1 MTRNAHA
8 PDPPTPSPHE
18 SRWERGS
25 FISTKGAPFAH
36 PYVLRPRRP
45 FLHVP
50 RPCLQVLSPRVAL
63 HVLFALIALTLSACT
78 SIEDDPSFLRVTL
91 TASPRDLDPRI
102 GGDEVSQRIQQLVF
116 SSLFVLDSQLRVVP
130 DVATGLEN
138 PDPTTYIVHLK
149 HGVTFH
155 DGSAFTAAD
164 VLYTYRS
171 FLDPSFVSA
180 KRGAYRTVT
189 AIDAIDPYTVR
200 FRLKEPFG
208 SFPVQLVLGIV
219 KAGSKNVS
227 TQPIGTGPYS
237 FVRAIADDRVVL
249 KRYDGYFGGA
259 ARNPGLVLKVVP
271 DDTMRGLE
279 LRKGTIDFVV
289 NDISPDIVRDLEK
302 SGHVRVTSGP
312 GCDYAYVSFNM
323 RDPVLAD
330 VRVRQALAYAVDR
343 QAIVNYLRRGLAT
356 PAAGMLPRVSWA
368 YDPNIPEYAY
378 DPARA
383 KALLDA
389 AGYPDPDGDGPRTR
403 FSVTL
408 KSSNVEFT
416 RLQCA
421 VLQQNWKQIGV
432 DVSLRSYEQA
442 TFLTDIARGNFQ
454 MATAQWAGGALADP
468 DILRRVFAST
478 QMPPVGFNRGHFH
491 DPQVDALIDR
501 ATRSTDDTERH
512 QLYAQVQTRIAEQV
526 PYISLWHKTNVV
538 VAQPNIE
545 GVTVS
550 PSMDF
555 IFIRNLTR
563 VEDARR
569 AAR

>member
-1 MTRNAHA
+1 MRSATLLAA
-8 PDPPTPSPHE
+8 L
-18 SRWERGS
+18 G
-25 FISTKGAPFAH
+25 I
-36 PYVLRPRRP
+36 L
-45 FLHVP
+45 
-50 RPCLQVLSPRVAL
+50 LSMIGCASV
-63 HVLFALIALTLSACT
+63 
-78 SIEDDPSFLRVTL
+78 EDDPAYLRVTL
-91 TASPRDLDPRI
+91 TASPRDLDPRL

-116 SSLFVLDSQLRVVP
+116 SSLFVLDSRLRVVP
-130 DVATGLEN
+130 DVATGIES
-138 PDPTTYIVHLK
+138 PDPLTYIVHLRR
-149 HGVTFH
+149 GVTFH
-155 DGSAFTAAD
+155 DGSPFTSAD
-164 VLYTYRS
+164 VVYTYRS
-171 FLDPSFVSA
+171 FLDPAFISA

-189 AIDAIDPYTVR
+189 AIDALDRDTVR

-219 KAGSKNVS
+219 KAGSTNVS
-227 TQPIGTGPYS
+227 THPIGTGPYS
-237 FVRAIADDRVVL
+237 FERAIADDRIVL
-249 KRYDGYFGGA
+249 KRYDGYFNGA
-259 ARNPGLVLKVVP
+259 AKNPGVVLKVVP

-302 SGHVRVTSGP
+302 NGHVRVTSGP
-312 GCDYAYVSFNM
+312 GCDYAYVAFNM
-323 RDPVLAD
+323 RDPILSD
-330 VRVRQALAYAVDR
+330 VRVRQALAYGVDR
-343 QAIVNYLRRGLAT
+343 QAIVDYLRRGLAT

-368 YDPNIPEYAY
+368 YDPRVPEFAY

-389 AGYPDPDGDGPRTR
+389 AGYRDPDGDGPRTR

-432 DVSLRSYEQA
+432 DVALRSYEQA
-442 TFLTDIARGNFQ
+442 TFLTDIGRGNFQ
-454 MATAQWAGGALADP
+454 MATSQWAGGALADP

-478 QMPPVGFNRGHFH
+478 QMPPVGFNRGHFQ
-491 DPQVDALIDR
+491 DPRVDALIDR

-512 QLYAQVQTRIAEQV
+512 ALYGEVQARIAEAV

-538 VAQPNIE
+538 VAQPDIE

-555 IFIRNLTR
+555 GFIRQLRR
-563 VEDARR
+563 VAH
-569 AAR
+569 

>member
-1 MTRNAHA
+1 MRSRRILGAMLVACAALA
-8 PDPPTPSPHE
+8 PSQCASVD
-18 SRWERGS
+18 
-25 FISTKGAPFAH
+25 
-36 PYVLRPRRP
+36 
-45 FLHVP
+45 
-50 RPCLQVLSPRVAL
+50 
-63 HVLFALIALTLSACT
+63 
-78 SIEDDPSFLRVTL
+78 DDPGYLRVTL

-130 DVATGLEN
+130 DVATGLDT
-138 PDPTTYIVHLK
+138 PDPLTYIIHLR
-149 HGVTFH
+149 HGVTFQ
-155 DGSAFTAAD
+155 DGTPFTAAD
-164 VLYTYRS
+164 VVYTYRS
-171 FLDPSFVSA
+171 FLDPAFISA
-180 KRGAYRTVT
+180 KRGAYRAVT

-200 FRLKEPFG
+200 FKLKEPFG

-219 KAGSKNVS
+219 KAGAKDVS
-227 TQPIGTGPYS
+227 THPIGTGPYA

-249 KRYDGYFGGA
+249 ARFDGYFGGP
-259 ARNPGLVLKVVP
+259 ARNPGVVLKVVP

-312 GCDYAYVSFNM
+312 GCDYAYVAFNL
-323 RDPVLAD
+323 RDPILAN

-343 QAIVNYLRRGLAT
+343 QAIVDYLRRGLAT

-368 YDPNIPEYAY
+368 YDSSLPEYPY
-378 DPARA
+378 DPERA
-383 KALLDA
+383 KQLLDA
-389 AGYPDPDGDGPRTR
+389 AGYPDPDGDGPRPR
-403 FSVTL
+403 FTVTL

-432 DVSLRSYEQA
+432 DVNLRSYEQA

-478 QMPPVGFNRGHFH
+478 QMPPVGFNRGHFS
-491 DPQVDALIDR
+491 DPRVDALIER
-501 ATRSTDDTERH
+501 ATRSTDDNERH
-512 QLYAQVQTRIAEQV
+512 ALYGQVQARIAELV

-538 VAQPNIE
+538 VAQPDIE

-555 IFIRNLTR
+555 RFIHDLSRAA
-563 VEDARR
+563 DAPR

>member
-1 MTRNAHA
+1 MGGGGA
-8 PDPPTPSPHE
+8 PCAPKGAERDVQAATAASKIHSLAPRSGE
-18 SRWERGS
+18 RVRERGVARL
-25 FISTKGAPFAH
+25 FHALLLLCAILPFT
-36 PYVLRPRRP
+36 R
-45 FLHVP
+45 
-50 RPCLQVLSPRVAL
+50 
-63 HVLFALIALTLSACT
+63 CT
-78 SIEDDPSFLRVTL
+78 SIEDDPSYLRVTL

-116 SSLFVLDSQLRVVP
+116 SSLFVLDAQLRVVP
-130 DVATGLEN
+130 DVATGLES
-138 PDPTTYIVHLK
+138 PDPLTYIVHLR
-149 HGVTFH
+149 HGVTFQ
-155 DGSAFTAAD
+155 DGSPFTAAD
-164 VLYTYRS
+164 VVYTYRS
-171 FLDPSFVSA
+171 FLDPSFISA
-180 KRGAYRTVT
+180 KRGAYRSVT

-208 SFPVQLVLGIV
+208 SFPVQLVLGII
-219 KAGSKNVS
+219 KAGATDVS
-227 TQPIGTGPYS
+227 AHPVGTGPYA
-237 FVRAIADDRVVL
+237 FVRAMADDRVVL
-249 KRYDGYFGGA
+249 SRYDGYFGGA
-259 ARNPGLVLKVVP
+259 AQNPGIVLKVVP

-289 NDISPDIVRDLEK
+289 NDMSPDIVRDLEK
-302 SGHVRVTSGP
+302 SGRVRVTSGP
-312 GCDYAYVSFNM
+312 GCDYAYVAFNM
-323 RDPVLAD
+323 RDPILSN

-343 QAIVNYLRRGLAT
+343 QAIVDYLRRGLAT

-368 YDPNIPEYAY
+368 YDATLPEYLH

-389 AGYPDPDGDGPRTR
+389 AGYPDPDGDGPRPR
-403 FSVTL
+403 FTLTL

-432 DVSLRSYEQA
+432 DVALRSSEQA
-442 TFLTDIARGNFQ
+442 TFLTDIGRGNFQ

-478 QMPPVGFNRGHFH
+478 QMPPVGFNRGHFQ
-491 DPQVDALIDR
+491 DPQVDALIAR
-501 ATRSTDDTERH
+501 ATQSTDDAERRA
-512 QLYAQVQTRIAEQV
+512 LYGQVQARIAEQV

-538 VAQPNIE
+538 VAQPDIE

-555 IFIRNLTR
+555 AFIRRLRR
-563 VEDARR
+563 VTPAADAPR
-569 AAR
+569 AAQ

>member
-1 MTRNAHA
+1 MA
-8 PDPPTPSPHE
+8 
-18 SRWERGS
+18 
-25 FISTKGAPFAH
+25 
-36 PYVLRPRRP
+36 VLRAPLLRAAR
-45 FLHVP
+45 LRV
-50 RPCLQVLSPRVAL
+50 RVLSAALPRAAVLPAAAVRAGVLCAAAL
-63 HVLFALIALTLSACT
+63 CAAVSLTGCASV
-78 SIEDDPSFLRVTL
+78 EDDPTYLRVTL
-91 TASPRDLDPRI
+91 TSSPRDLDPRI

-116 SSLFVLDSQLRVVP
+116 SSLFVLDSHLQVVP
-130 DVATGLEN
+130 DVAAALES
-138 PDPTTYIVHLK
+138 PDPLTYIVHLR

-164 VLYTYRS
+164 VVYTYRS
-171 FLDPSFVSA
+171 FLDPGFISA
-180 KRGAYRTVT
+180 KRGAYRTVA
-189 AIDAIDPYTVR
+189 AIEAVDPYTVR
-200 FRLKEPFG
+200 FRLEEPFG
-208 SFPVQLVLGIV
+208 SFPIQLVLGIV
-219 KAGSKNVS
+219 KAGAKNVS
-227 TQPIGTGPYS
+227 THPIGTGPYA

-249 KRYDGYFGGA
+249 ARYDRYFGGA
-259 ARNPGLVLKVVP
+259 AQNPGVVLKVVP

-302 SGHVRVTSGP
+302 NGRVRVSSGP
-312 GCDYAYVSFNM
+312 GCDYAYVAFNM
-323 RDPVLAD
+323 RDPILSD

-343 QAIVNYLRRGLAT
+343 QAIVDYLRRGLAT
-356 PAAGMLPRVSWA
+356 PAAGMLPPVSWA
-368 YDPNIPEYAY
+368 YDPHIPEFPY

-389 AGYPDPDGDGPRTR
+389 AGYRDPDGDGPRAR
-403 FSVTL
+403 FSLTL
-408 KSSNVEFT
+408 KSSNIEFT

-432 DVSLRSYEQA
+432 DVTLQSYEQA
-442 TFLTDIARGNFQ
+442 TFLTDIGRGNFQ

-491 DPQVDALIDR
+491 DPQVDALINR
-501 ATRSTDDTERH
+501 ATRSTDDAERRA
-512 QLYAQVQTRIAEQV
+512 LYGQVQERIGEEV

-538 VAQPNIE
+538 VAQPDIE

-555 IFIRNLTR
+555 GFIRRLRCTTAPSR
-563 VEDARR
+563 ARDARR
-569 AAR
+569 ATR

>member
-1 MTRNAHA
+1 ML
-8 PDPPTPSPHE
+8 
-18 SRWERGS
+18 
-25 FISTKGAPFAH
+25 
-36 PYVLRPRRP
+36 V
-45 FLHVP
+45 
-50 RPCLQVLSPRVAL
+50 VA
-63 HVLFALIALTLSACT
+63 ITLVVSGCT
-78 SIEDDPSFLRVTL
+78 SIEDDPNYLRVTL
-91 TASPRDLDPRI
+91 TASPRDLDPRL

-116 SSLFVLDSQLRVVP
+116 SSLFVLDAQLRVVP
-130 DVATGLEN
+130 DVATSLES
-138 PDPTTYIVHLK
+138 PDPLTYLIHLRQ
-149 HGVTFH
+149 GVTFQ
-155 DGSAFTAAD
+155 DGSPFTAAD
-164 VLYTYRS
+164 VVYTYRS
-171 FLDPSFVSA
+171 FLDPTFISA
-180 KRGAYRTVT
+180 KRGAYRSVT
-189 AIDAIDPYTVR
+189 SIDAIDPYTVR

-219 KAGSKNVS
+219 KAGAKDVS
-227 TQPIGTGPYS
+227 THPVGTGPYS

-249 KRYDGYFGGA
+249 ARYDGYFGGA

-279 LRKGTIDFVV
+279 LRKGTVDFVV
-289 NDISPDIVRDLEK
+289 NDMSPDIVRELEK

-312 GCDYAYVSFNM
+312 GCDYAYVAFNL
-323 RDPVLAD
+323 RDPVLSNL
-330 VRVRQALAYAVDR
+330 RVRQALAYAVDR
-343 QAIVNYLRRGLAT
+343 QAIVDYLRRGLAT

-368 YDPNIPEYAY
+368 YDATLPEYNY
-378 DPARA
+378 HPARA

-403 FSVTL
+403 FTVTL

-432 DVSLRSYEQA
+432 DVNLRSYEQA

-478 QMPPVGFNRGHFH
+478 QMPPVGFNRGHFQ
-491 DPQVDALIDR
+491 DPQVDELIER
-501 ATRSTDDTERH
+501 ATRSTDDHERRL
-512 QLYAQVQTRIAEQV
+512 LYGQVQARIAEQV

-555 IFIRNLTR
+555 SFIRRLSR
-563 VEDARR
+563 ASASVSAAGDARR

>member
-1 MTRNAHA
+1 MLVRV
-8 PDPPTPSPHE
+8 
-18 SRWERGS
+18 
-25 FISTKGAPFAH
+25 
-36 PYVLRPRRP
+36 VLLLLPV
-45 FLHVP
+45 FLLA
-50 RPCLQVLSPRVAL
+50 R
-63 HVLFALIALTLSACT
+63 CT
-78 SIEDDPSFLRVTL
+78 SIEEDPSFLRVTL

-116 SSLFVLDSQLRVVP
+116 SSLFVLDAQLRVVP
-130 DVATGLEN
+130 DVAESLES
-138 PDPTTYIVHLK
+138 PDPLTYIVHLRR
-149 HGVTFH
+149 GVTFQ
-155 DGSAFTAAD
+155 DGAPFTAAD
-164 VLYTYRS
+164 VVYTYRS
-171 FLDPSFVSA
+171 FLDPGFISA
-180 KRGAYRTVT
+180 KRGAYRSVT

-219 KAGSKNVS
+219 KNGAKDVS
-227 TQPIGTGPYS
+227 THPVGTGPYA
-237 FVRAIADDRVVL
+237 FVRAIADDRIVL
-249 KRYDGYFGGA
+249 ARYEGYFRGA
-259 ARNPGLVLKVVP
+259 ANNPGLVLKVVP

-312 GCDYAYVSFNM
+312 GCDYAYVAFNM
-323 RDPVLAD
+323 RDPILAN

-343 QAIVNYLRRGLAT
+343 QAIVDYLRRGLAT

-368 YDPNIPEYAY
+368 YDATLPEYLH

-389 AGYPDPDGDGPRTR
+389 AGYPDPDGDGPRPR
-403 FSVTL
+403 FTLTL

-432 DVSLRSYEQA
+432 EVNLRSYEQA
-442 TFLTDIARGNFQ
+442 TFLTDIGRGNFQ
-454 MATAQWAGGALADP
+454 LATSQWAGGALADP

-478 QMPPVGFNRGHFH
+478 QQPPVGFNRGHFQ
-491 DPQVDALIDR
+491 DPQVDALIER
-501 ATRSTDDTERH
+501 ATRSTDDAERRA
-512 QLYAQVQTRIAEQV
+512 LYGQVQARIAEQV

-555 IFIRNLTR
+555 IFIRHLSRATR
-563 VEDARR
+563 AADARS